1 MGSDED
7 GVRAK
12 TLRAFGLT
20 PVGLTGGI
28 GSGKSTVAR
37 LFGDLGVHWVDADDV
52 AREVVEPGTPALARI
67 AEHFGEEILTSG
79 GALDRAQLRGIVFQE
94 PEERVWLESLLHP
107 VIREELI
114 RQLNPENYQLP
125 YVLLV
130 SPLLLETDQHELVDR
145 ILVIDVP
152 TDVQIKRTMS
162 RDTNS
167 REQVERIIAAQMPR
181 EQRLARADAII
192 DNNRPLDEVE
202 RQVRELHERLLVDF
216 G

>member
-1 MGSDED
+1 MNI
-7 GVRAK
+7 
-12 TLRAFGLT
+12 
-20 PVGLTGGI
+20 VGLTGGI

-37 LFGDLGVHWVDADDV
+37 LFGELGVHWVDADDV
-52 AREVVEPGTPALARI
+52 AREVVEPGTPALERI
-67 AEHFGEEILTSG
+67 AKHFGEQILTSE
-79 GALDRAQLRGIVFQE
+79 GALDRAQLRGIVFQQ
-94 PEERVWLESLLHP
+94 PEERAWLESLLHP
-107 VIREELI
+107 IIRDELI

-145 ILVIDVP
+145 IFVIDVP
-152 TDVQIKRTMS
+152 KDVQLERTMA

-167 REQVERIIAAQMPR
+167 REQVERIIAAQMSR
-181 EQRLARADAII
+181 EDRLARADEVI
-192 DNNRPLDEVE
+192 DNDRPLDDVT